1 MVLIFWLI
9 KIAQR
14 WWIQWCGGGYS
25 RGRDGGG
32 YGGGGRRYDEDT
44 EMVAAVVVAA
54 VDTAVRARDHLRN
67 RPRPQNTYL
76 INYKLQNL
84 VKY

>member
-1 MVLIFWLI
+1 MH
-9 KIAQR
+9 R
-14 WWIQWCGGGYS
+14 GCGYNGGGGGYS

-44 EMVAAVVVAA
+44 EMVAAVVDTLVVVA
-54 VDTAVRARDHLRN
+54 VDTVVRARDHLRN